1 MEIKRNTGIVYR
13 IDIVSQ
19 ELISDPAVC
28 PEAEGLKEARCR
40 LTQEAPAQV
49 GRSSA

>member
-19 ELISDPAVC
+19 ELI
-28 PEAEGLKEARCR
+28 LI
-40 LTQEAPAQV
+40 QQFAPKPK
-49 GRSSA
+49 G